1 MVWGKN
7 SENARYILLFL
18 SIDVSIEEHCNMF
31 LSSDSGN
38 NFISLPREYMEHWK
52 IHENSIQ
59 VFKKAIDI

>member
-1 MVWGKN
+1 
-7 SENARYILLFL
+7 
-18 SIDVSIEEHCNMF
+18 MF